1 MIVGID
7 PGYTTG
13 FCALHN
19 IQSGDQFDVLTAVE
33 IEWTQRL
40 SFFSVFLFNNR
51 KAIIEIVIE
60 RFVLFGYEDAIK
72 SQINSEMP
80 AARVIGVIE
89 GIAECC
95 GLTSKLVFQEPRDR
109 RQVGIIPEHRDQVG
123 LRRHNQDAYR
133 HARFRIK
140 QREALALIGS

>member
-1 MIVGID
+1 MIIGVD
-7 PGYTTG
+7 PGYRTG
-13 FCALHN
+13 VCVLNN
-19 IQSGDQFDVLTAVE
+19 IQSGDQFSVFTSIEVE
-33 IEWTQRL
+33 WPQRL
-40 SFFSVFLFNNR
+40 SFFAVLLRNHRN
-51 KAIIEIVIE
+51 AILEIVIE
-60 RFVLFGYEDAIK
+60 RYVLFGYEDAIK
-72 SQINSEMP
+72 TQINSEMP

-123 LRRHNQDAYR
+123 LSRHNQDAYR